1 MEMTLKVVN
10 RNLYSFLSGAV
21 PSLPRSFKCV
31 SIKWKIALV
40 DNELRPADFVGF
52 PDSPSTFLV
61 EASDVATI
69 HSIRLMQNDIHALKR
84 KNPGLPLVLAPLIC
98 AVDEEAG
105 GNRVDDLPDFISD
118 WIFAPINV
126 QELGRRIVSCLTR
139 QRLMMAHVRAGLVTL
154 MPDTRSIS
162 CGGKTLR
169 LSPSEFML
177 ADLFFNQF
185 GTIISFDQLSLFFK
199 SKGKSTEASN
209 IRVAIYQ
216 LRLKL
221 DMLTKSQISLTSVYK
236 KGYCLRND
244 GGKGCAH
251 WESPYGAQ
259 YAVAERKAESMAT
272 SMGAQNDWHR

>member
-10 RNLYSFLSGAV
+10 RNLYSFLSDAV
-21 PSLPRSFKCV
+21 SSLPRSFKCA
-31 SIKWKIALV
+31 SIKWKVALV
-40 DNELRPADFVGF
+40 ENELRPADFVGF
-52 PDSPSTFLV
+52 PDSTSTFLV

-69 HSIRLMQNDIHALKR
+69 HSIRLMQNDIHALKS

-98 AVDEEAG
+98 AVEEDAG
-105 GNRVDDLPDFISD
+105 GHRVDDLPEFMSD

-126 QELGRRIVSCLTR
+126 QELGRRVVSCLAR
-139 QRLMMAHVRAGLVTL
+139 QRLMMANVRAGMVTL

-177 ADLFFNQF
+177 ADLFFSQF
-185 GTIISFDQLSLFFK
+185 GAIISFDQLSLFFR

-236 KGYCLRND
+236 KGYCLRSD
-244 GGKGCAH
+244 GGKRSPH
-251 WESPYGAQ
+251 WESPYGTQ
-259 YAVAERKAESMAT
+259 YVVADRKTEPRTT